1 MTYPTR
7 DHEELLRRALHTAA
21 ESVEPA
27 GDGLERIRARLSP
40 PCPPG
45 AASDIPAGTRLPE
58 GIKMTAVSAGCALT
72 NQHCAPRTARHPQD
86 L

>member
-7 DHEELLRRALHTAA
+7 DHEELLCRALHTAA

-40 PCPPG
+40 SCPPR

-72 NQHCAPRTARHPQD
+72 NHPCAPRTARHPQD